1 MLNIFIS
8 GVTGRV
14 GKILL
19 SKIIQEPDLCIAG
32 GSSNA
37 TNESIGEDLG
47 IYNGTE
53 TLGINIITA
62 IQDKE
67 NIDAIIDFSEP
78 NNSMK
83 LLRFAS
89 KNNIPTLVGTTGF
102 EDSESEEMIKL
113 ANYFPLLIAP
123 NTSIGI
129 VLIKRMMESISSEL
143 KLFSTPEIYERHH
156 EKKRDSPSGTALDLS
171 KKLSSLGSYSEEIEI
186 LSERSGESA
195 GEHKIT
201 LKRPN
206 ELIEISHSALDRSLF
221 ADGALEAVKWISNQ
235 TPGLYTMNDIYSS

>member
-19 SKIIQEPDLCIAG
+19 SKIIQEPDLSIAG
-32 GSSNA
+32 GSSTI

-53 TLGINIITA
+53 TLGINIISA
-62 IQDKE
+62 PQNKE

-83 LLRFAS
+83 ILRFAS

-102 EDSESEEMIKL
+102 VASESEEMIEL
-113 ANYFPLLIAP
+113 ANNFPLLIAP

-129 VLIKRMMESISSEL
+129 VLIKRMLESISSEL
-143 KLFSTPEIYERHH
+143 DLFSIPEIYESHH
-156 EKKRDSPSGTALDLS
+156 QEKKDSPSGTALDLS
-171 KKLSSLGSYSEEIEI
+171 KKLSSLNNYSGEIKI

-221 ADGALEAVKWISNQ
+221 ADGAIEAIKWISKK

>member
-19 SKIIQEPDLCIAG
+19 SKIIQEPDFRIAG

-37 TNESIGEDLG
+37 TNDHIGEDLG

-53 TLGINIITA
+53 TLGINIVTA

-67 NIDAIIDFSEP
+67 SIDAIIDFSEP
-78 NNSMK
+78 KNSMK

-89 KNNIPTLVGTTGF
+89 KNKIPTLVGTTGF

-129 VLIKRMMESISSEL
+129 VLIKKMMESVSSEL

-156 EKKRDSPSGTALDLS
+156 KEKRDSPSGTALDLS
-171 KKLSSLGSYSEEIEI
+171 KELSSLGSYSEEIEI
-186 LSERSGESA
+186 LSERSGESP

-221 ADGALEAVKWISNQ
+221 ADGALEAVKWISNK
-235 TPGLYTMNDIYSS
+235 TPGLYKMNDIYSS

>member
-19 SKIIQEPDLCIAG
+19 SKIIQEPDLSIAG
-32 GSSNA
+32 GSSTI

-53 TLGINIITA
+53 ALGINIISA
-62 IQDKE
+62 PQNKE

-102 EDSESEEMIKL
+102 SETESAEMIEL

-129 VLIKRMMESISSEL
+129 VLIKRMLESISSEL
-143 KLFSTPEIYERHH
+143 DLFSIPEIYESHH
-156 EKKRDSPSGTALDLS
+156 EEKRDSPSGTALDLS
-171 KKLSSLGSYSEEIEI
+171 KELSSLGSYSEEIKI
-186 LSERSGESA
+186 RSERSGESV

-221 ADGALEAVKWISNQ
+221 ADGALEAVKWISNK

>member
-19 SKIIQEPDLCIAG
+19 SKIIQETDLRIAG

-53 TLGINIITA
+53 TLGINIVTSV
-62 IQDKE
+62 QDKG

-78 NNSMK
+78 KNSMK

-129 VLIKRMMESISSEL
+129 VLIKRMMESVSSEL
-143 KLFSTPEIYERHH
+143 KFFSTPEIYERHH
-156 EKKRDSPSGTALDLS
+156 EGKRDSPSGTALDLS
-171 KKLSSLGSYSEEIEI
+171 KELSSLGSYSEEIEI

-221 ADGALEAVKWISNQ
+221 ADGALEAVKWISNK
-235 TPGLYTMNDIYSS
+235 TPGLYKMNDIYSS

>member
-32 GSSNA
+32 GSSNT

-53 TLGINIITA
+53 KLGINIVTE

-67 NIDAIIDFSEP
+67 SIDAIIDFSEP
-78 NNSMK
+78 RNSMK

-89 KNNIPTLVGTTGF
+89 KNNIPTVVGTTGF
-102 EDSESEEMIKL
+102 EDCESEEMIKL
-113 ANYFPLLIAP
+113 ANYFPLLLAP

-129 VLIKRMMESISSEL
+129 VLIKRIMESISSEL
-143 KLFSTPEIYERHH
+143 KLFSIPEIYERHH
-156 EKKRDSPSGTALDLS
+156 EEKRDSPSGTALDLS
-171 KKLSSLGSYSEEIEI
+171 KELSSLGSYSEEIEI

-221 ADGALEAVKWISNQ
+221 ADGALEAVKWISNK

>member
-19 SKIIQEPDLCIAG
+19 SKIIQEPDFSIAG

-37 TNESIGEDLG
+37 TNDHIGEDLG

-53 TLGINIITA
+53 TLGINIVTA

-67 NIDAIIDFSEP
+67 SIDAIIDFSEP
-78 NNSMK
+78 KNSMK

-89 KNNIPTLVGTTGF
+89 KNKIPTLVGTTGF

-129 VLIKRMMESISSEL
+129 VLIKKMMESVSSEL

-156 EKKRDSPSGTALDLS
+156 EGKRDSPSGTALDLS
-171 KKLSSLGSYSEEIEI
+171 KELSSLGSYSEEIEI
-186 LSERSGESA
+186 LSERSGESP

-221 ADGALEAVKWISNQ
+221 ADGALEAVKWISNK
-235 TPGLYTMNDIYSS
+235 TPGLYKMNDIYSS

>member
-19 SKIIQEPDLCIAG
+19 SKIIQEPNLCIAG

-53 TLGINIITA
+53 ALGINIVTA

-67 NIDAIIDFSEP
+67 SIDAIIDFSEP
-78 NNSMK
+78 KNSMK

-156 EKKRDSPSGTALDLS
+156 EEKRDSPSGTALDLS
-171 KKLSSLGSYSEEIEI
+171 KELSSLGSYSEEIEI

-221 ADGALEAVKWISNQ
+221 ADGALEAVKWISNK